1 MDAFGASRSCT
12 TSFSSPTPN
21 WSRYYYYARITTFR
35 PRAES
40 PFSPRAKSPC
50 FDHMLNPL
58 CWISVFLRVLNL
70 RVSPRAESQCFPTC
84 WFSVFRPHAKC
95 PYFPTSWISTF
106 RPRAESLNFPT
117 CWISLFHPFLNLRVS
132 PCGESLCSSR
142 ANSPCFLT
150 SWISLFPHVLNLR
163 VSPHAESS
171 SFSPRVESPDA
182 LNHIFL

>member
-21 WSRYYYYARITTFR
+21 WSRYYFYARISLFC
-35 PRAES
+35 PCAD
-40 PFSPRAKSPC
+40 SPC
-50 FDHMLNPL
+50 FAHVLNLRVYPCAESSSCFPM
-58 CWISVFLRVLNL
+58 CWIISMFPMCWIISVFPHVPNHL
-70 RVSPRAESQCFPTC
+70 RVSPRADSSPC
-84 WFSVFRPHAKC
+84 
-95 PYFPTSWISTF
+95 
-106 RPRAESLNFPT
+106 FPT
-117 CWISLFHPFLNLRVS
+117 CWISVFP
-132 PCGESLCSSR
+132 SR
-142 ANSPCFLT
+142 AESPCFLT